1 MGENSEEENGGVAG
15 ESRNTERAKGS
26 NKLNFQQT
34 ATQSEMKIKSHKLQ
48 GQLL

>member
-1 MGENSEEENGGVAG
+1 VRENVGVALAG
-15 ESRNTERAKGS
+15 GKPQHRAKGS